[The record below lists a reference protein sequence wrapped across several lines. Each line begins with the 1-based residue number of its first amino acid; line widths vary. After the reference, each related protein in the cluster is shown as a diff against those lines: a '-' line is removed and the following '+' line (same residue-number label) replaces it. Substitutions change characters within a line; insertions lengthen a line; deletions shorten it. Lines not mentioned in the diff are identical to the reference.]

1 MTINNLD
8 AFVGGLW
15 DWSILDGCFGH
26 TRIKPTDV
34 DGLVE
39 RNGWFLFLEAKGPK
53 VPLKQG
59 QKILLERLAENP
71 HVTVIVIWGDK
82 NNPEQIML
90 MNGKSE
96 PKIRPCD
103 TEELRRVVSEWY
115 QYADRRRTK

>member
-1 MTINNLD
+1 MFAMFIDQLVIPNN
-8 AFVGGLW
+8 
-15 DWSILDGCFGH
+15 
-26 TRIKPTDV
+26 RIKPTDV